1 MQEAIVEFL
10 KSTGYAAVTWGELVM
25 IAISA
30 ILMYLAIVRKFEP
43 LLLLPISFGML

>member
-1 MQEAIVEFL
+1 
-10 KSTGYAAVTWGELVM
+10 M

-43 LLLLPISFGML
+43 LLLLPISFGMLLANLRSRA